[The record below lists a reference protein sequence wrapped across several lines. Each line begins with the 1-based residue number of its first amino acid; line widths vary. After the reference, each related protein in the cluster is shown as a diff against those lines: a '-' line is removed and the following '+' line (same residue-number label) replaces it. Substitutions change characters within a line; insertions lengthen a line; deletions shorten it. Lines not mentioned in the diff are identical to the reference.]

1 MDTRND
7 NYLQSTFLRYIKTD
21 VLITWLVNVVINI
34 SGWVIMKYGNVVW
47 LLEEEKMPETSRGDF
62 SQNAA
67 AKIIRGPLKY
77 IKN

>member
-1 MDTRND
+1 
-7 NYLQSTFLRYIKTD
+7 
-21 VLITWLVNVVINI
+21 
-34 SGWVIMKYGNVVW
+34 MKYGNVVW
-47 LLEEEKMPETSRGDF
+47 LVEKEKMPETSRGDF